1 MPSLLNKDYGIDS
14 NTQKLAS
21 RGRQKPKKIVMT
33 WDELTDEISLT
44 DGIDITIIDF
54 RAYLARNK
62 VDEITIKRS

>member
-1 MPSLLNKDYGIDS
+1 MPSLLNKDYDIDS

-21 RGRQKPKKIVMT
+21 RGRQESKKIVMT

-54 RAYLARNK
+54 RSYLARNK
-62 VDEITIKRS
+62 VDEITIKRK